1 MFTRRFW
8 IATAERTI
16 KTFAQTLASVLV
28 AGGVGLLSAD
38 WPAALSA
45 AGMAAV
51 VSVLTSLGSLKVGP
65 EDSPS
70 VVRAEPAPVAPIPTA
85 PAAPA
90 TTQAEAAPLPAV
102 A

>member
-8 IATAERTI
+8 ISTAERMI

-28 AGGVGLLSAD
+28 AGGVGLFEAG
-38 WPAALSA
+38 WTAALSA

-51 VSVLTSLGSLKVGP
+51 VSVLTSVGSLKIGP

-70 VVRAEPAPVAPIPTA
+70 VVRAEPAPVTPIKIA
-85 PAAPA
+85 PAAPVTA
-90 TTQAEAAPLPAV
+90 PAEAAPVPAV